1 MSTARKD
8 SIPFGD
14 LHAES
19 LNTSTKLAFDRTRL
33 AHDRTMLAWVRT
45 ATSLITFGFSFYKF
59 FTFEAKGAAANGL
72 IGPREFAL
80 LLIGIGLFS
89 LLLATINHRQER
101 TAMKAQDPEV
111 PRSQAAA
118 LAAVIAVLGILTFG
132 AVLFQL

>member
-1 MSTARKD
+1 M
-8 SIPFGD
+8 
-14 LHAES
+14 ES

-59 FTFEAKGAAANGL
+59 FTFEAKGAALTGL
-72 IGPREFAL
+72 LGPREFAL
-80 LLIGIGLFS
+80 ILIGIGLFS

-101 TAMKAQDPEV
+101 NALRAQDPEV
-111 PRSQAAA
+111 PRSQAAT

>member
-8 SIPFGD
+8 PVPSGAP
-14 LHAES
+14 HAES

-59 FTFEAKGAAANGL
+59 FTFEAKGARTGL

-101 TAMKAQDPEV
+101 NALKAQDPEV

-118 LAAVIAVLGILTFG
+118 LAAVIAVLGILTFV

>member
-1 MSTARKD
+1 MSRGGKELVPPAD
-8 SIPFGD
+8 S
-14 LHAES
+14 HAES

-59 FTFEAKGAAANGL
+59 FTFEAKGAATTGL

-80 LLIGIGLFS
+80 IMIGIGLLS
-89 LLLATINHRQER
+89 LLMATIQHRHER
-101 TAMKAQDPEV
+101 TSLIAQDSEV
-111 PRSQAAA
+111 PRS
-118 LAAVIAVLGILTFG
+118 LAATLAGIIAVLGILMFV